1 MREQGKKRALT
12 VFISLCIQVLFTMF
26 IYIYLARYSLQ
37 IEILL
42 RVISLIFVFLF
53 FKDSR
58 KLSNNVFYIILFILF
73 PVLGSL
79 LFVLFSNNIFGSKLV
94 RNINKYSNINK
105 DYLKQDEK
113 VLELIAKED
122 KSIYPQIQYISNHG
136 GYPVYSG
143 CNITYFKSG
152 EEAFVDIIKELK
164 NAKKYIFMEY
174 FIIGLGTM
182 WDQVLNVLKQKI
194 SEGVEVRVI
203 YDDVGSLQSLPK
215 GYDVELEKVGIKCI
229 CFNKFNF
236 LFKMIFNNRD
246 HRKILVIDGIVSYTG
261 GINIADEYINAVK
274 RFGYWKD
281 NCIKIEG
288 EATWSF
294 TVAFLKMWNVC
305 RRLGKNFN
313 SYKPN
318 YIKYNSTGFVAPY
331 CSNPLKKDS
340 LGEGVYLNIINQSS
354 KYLYIMTPYLI
365 IDNDMIKSLVNAK
378 KRGVDVKIMTPGI
391 PDKKIVYS
399 VTKSNYDVLLKNGIE
414 IYEYSPGFLH
424 SKMFVADD
432 IVASIGSINL
442 DYRSLDQHFEC
453 SAFIYKDKVI
463 KNIKADALETLKKC
477 KRVTLKSNRVGLIKS
492 IYRGILKVFAPLL

>member
-12 VFISLCIQVLFTMF
+12 VFISLCIQVLFTMLV
-26 IYIYLARYSLQ
+26 YIYLARYSLQ

-42 RVISLIFVFLF
+42 RVISLLFVFLF

-58 KLSNNVFYIILFILF
+58 KLSNNLFYIVLFILF

-79 LFVLFSNNIFGSKLV
+79 LFVLFSNNIFGSRLV
-94 RNINKYSNINK
+94 RNINKNANITK
-105 DYLKQDEK
+105 DYLKQDAK
-113 VLELIAKED
+113 VLELISDED
-122 KSIYPQIQYISNHG
+122 KNIYPQVQYISNHG
-136 GYPVYSG
+136 GYPIYT
-143 CNITYFKSG
+143 NNKIDYFKSG

-182 WDQVLNVLKQKI
+182 WDQVLDILKQKV
-194 SEGVEVRVI
+194 SEGVEVKII

-215 GYDVELEKVGIKCI
+215 GYDLELEKIGIKCI

-236 LFKMIFNNRD
+236 IFKMIFNNRD

-261 GINIADEYINAVK
+261 GINIADEYINVIE

-281 NCIKIEG
+281 NCIKIKG
-288 EATWSF
+288 EASWTF

-305 RRLGKNFN
+305 RHLGKSFN
-313 SYKPN
+313 LYKPE
-318 YIKYNSTGFVAPY
+318 YKKYNNNGFVAPY

-340 LGEGVYLNIINQSS
+340 IGEGVYLNMINHSS

-365 IDNDMIKSLVNAK
+365 IDNDMIKSLINAK

-424 SKMFVADD
+424 SKMFLADD
-432 IVASIGSINL
+432 IVASIGTINL

-453 SAFIYKDKVI
+453 SVFIYNDDVLNKI
-463 KNIKADALETLKKC
+463 KEDALETLSVSKK
-477 KRVTLKSNRVGLIKS
+477 VTLKSNKVGIIKS